1 MILILKMNPPK
12 KMRKLNNGEEQKKVS
27 DTENSPMIDS
37 YKAVLKTAL
46 SSNTISVEK
55 KRFLRQFREDHKIS
69 NEEHNMALGYLGW
82 TSGEYEDG
90 ERIIIFELEEERE
103 IFMDDNG
110 FKILTLYPGQSM
122 TKEQENI
129 WSIATSKYYQTMSV
143 AQGNYEIESIGVI
156 INTRSQKKF
165 EKQRN
170 KLKILNPEYGEEKWG
185 FHGTSVASI
194 SSIAQGGFKAP
205 EELKKDKKVK
215 ILDEGYFGK
224 GMYFSIYSD

>member
-1 MILILKMNPPK
+1 
-12 KMRKLNNGEEQKKVS
+12 
-27 DTENSPMIDS
+27 
-37 YKAVLKTAL
+37 
-46 SSNTISVEK
+46 
-55 KRFLRQFREDHKIS
+55 
-69 NEEHNMALGYLGW
+69 MALGYLGW

-156 INTRSQKKF
+156 INTRSQKNSRSKEINLKF
-165 EKQRN
+165 
-170 KLKILNPEYGEEKWG
+170 
-185 FHGTSVASI
+185 
-194 SSIAQGGFKAP
+194 
-205 EELKKDKKVK
+205 
-215 ILDEGYFGK
+215 
-224 GMYFSIYSD
+224 